1 MGRNSW
7 SLNFPTRSKEDFP
20 DCLSKQTKRLALPRN
35 TSHLD
40 SQDQTKEHLR
50 SQLKCSEALHGK
62 TNPSLLTTRAKKP
75 SCCKLFPWVPMQS
88 FIGLIEMSQAGEQG
102 KRERKDCLLTCL
114 LFLNY
119 HQFLPPPGKKTSQES
134 FPGLY
139 NKWSKC
145 LLLKFSEFTC
155 RSSAIVATMI

>member
-1 MGRNSW
+1 MGRNSR

-35 TSHLD
+35 TSHSD
-40 SQDQTKEHLR
+40 SRDQTKEHLR

-62 TNPSLLTTRAKKP
+62 INPSLLTTRAKKP

-88 FIGLIEMSQAGEQG
+88 FVGLKEMSQAGEQG

-114 LFLNY
+114 LFFKLSSV
-119 HQFLPPPGKKTSQES
+119 FATTRKKTSQES

-155 RSSAIVATMI
+155 RSSAIVAMMI